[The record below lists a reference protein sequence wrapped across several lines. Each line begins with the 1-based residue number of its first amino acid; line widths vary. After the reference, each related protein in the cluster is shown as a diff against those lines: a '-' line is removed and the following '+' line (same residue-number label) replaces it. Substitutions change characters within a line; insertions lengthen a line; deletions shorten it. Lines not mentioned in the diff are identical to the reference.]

1 MAEMLPDVAK
11 TAKRRVEGRRRR
23 AIESAGSRIDGLGSA
38 IGAVT
43 VPGDIR
49 MALIDLRS
57 DTLSLPT
64 AEMLQSIVTAR
75 LGDDSRD
82 GDPTVLEL
90 EAEAA
95 RMLGKEAALLTV
107 SGSMSNTVALRTHA
121 EPGAAAIVEES
132 AHLYGMEYSAIASAC
147 GLLVMPVRGAQGAPD
162 VDGVKWAIRKAKT
175 MFPAVGLLCLENT
188 HNAAG
193 GTVLTP
199 RQMDELAGAAHEAG
213 FPVHLDGARVFNAAV
228 ALGVDVREL
237 TRSADSVSV
246 CLSKGLSAPVGS
258 LLAGARAFI
267 ERAGRVRRSLGGA
280 MRQAGIIAAPG
291 LIALRTMIPRLR
303 EDHEHARYLAE
314 ELAKVP
320 GLGVDLSTV
329 QSNILNVDVRG
340 LGIDAAA
347 FAGHLH
353 ALGVRGLPGMGTN
366 VRFVTYRNIS
376 RQDVEQA
383 AQAVRTLVATRP
395 WAAAR

>member
-1 MAEMLPDVAK
+1 
-11 TAKRRVEGRRRR
+11 
-23 AIESAGSRIDGLGSA
+23 
-38 IGAVT
+38 
-43 VPGDIR
+43 

-64 AEMLQSIVTAR
+64 LEMLQSIMTAK

-90 EAEAA
+90 EAETA

-147 GLLVMPVRGAQGAPD
+147 GLLVMPVRGVHGAPD
-162 VDGVKWAIRKAKT
+162 LDGVKWALRKAKT
-175 MFPAVGLLCLENT
+175 MFPASGVLCLENT

-193 GTVLTP
+193 GTVLTQH
-199 RQMDELAGAAHEAG
+199 QMDELAGAAHEAG

-228 ALGVDVREL
+228 ALGVDVRDL
-237 TRSADSVSV
+237 TRSADSVSL

-258 LLAGARAFI
+258 LLAGPRAFI
-267 ERAGRVRRSLGGA
+267 ERAGKVRRSLGGA

-291 LIALRTMIPRLR
+291 LVALRTMIPRLR

-314 ELAKVP
+314 AMAKVP
-320 GLGVDLSTV
+320 GLGVDLATV
-329 QSNILNVDVRG
+329 QSNIINVDVRG

-347 FAGHLH
+347 FAAHLRE
-353 ALGVRGLPGMGTN
+353 LGVRGLPGMGTN

-376 RQDVEQA
+376 RHDVEQA
-383 AQAVRTLVATRP
+383 AQAVKALVVAKP
-395 WAAAR
+395 WAAAREIMET